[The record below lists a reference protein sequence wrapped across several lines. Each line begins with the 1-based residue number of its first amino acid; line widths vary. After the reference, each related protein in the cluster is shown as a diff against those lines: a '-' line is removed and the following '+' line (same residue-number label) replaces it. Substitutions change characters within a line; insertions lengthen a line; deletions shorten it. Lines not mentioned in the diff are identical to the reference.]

1 MESIWNLTQEMP
13 SFPQLKKDLKADVL
27 IVGGGITG
35 ILCAFMLQKRGVGC
49 VVVEAG
55 RICGGVTQNTTAKI
69 TLQHGL
75 LYNKIIDKY
84 GLEKAKG
91 YFLAQNEALES
102 YRQLC
107 REIDCGFE
115 IRDSFVYSCDSRREI
130 EEEANALR
138 KIGCP
143 AVVKEQLELPFETRG
158 AVCIANQAQINPLK
172 LLSALVQD
180 LRIYENTRVLN
191 WKAGEVTTDRGKIRA
206 EKVIIAT
213 HFPFL
218 DRYGAY
224 FLKMYQHRSY
234 VLALKNVPAMKG
246 MYVDASNKGLSFRS
260 YQGLLLLGG
269 GGHRTG
275 KNGGNWQELSRFA
288 EKYYPQAEEV
298 CRWAT
303 QDCITLDGIPYIG
316 QYAKNAPSLYVATGY
331 NKWGMTSS
339 MVAATLLADM
349 VEGRQ
354 NAYAQVFAPDRGLL
368 HPQLLINGF
377 ETAKNL
383 LTPTA
388 PRCPHLGCALKYNPQ
403 EHSWDCACHGSR
415 FSKDGTVLNNPANTP
430 LTRKIKFSD

>member
-13 SFPQLKKDLKADVL
+13 TFPAMEKDFKTDVL

-35 ILCAFMLQKRGVGC
+35 ILCAFMLKERGVSC
-49 VVVEAG
+49 AVVEAG
-55 RICGGVTQNTTAKI
+55 RICGGVTQNTTAKV
-69 TLQHGL
+69 TVQHGL
-75 LYNKIIDKY
+75 VYHKIIEKY

-91 YFLAQNEALES
+91 YFQAQDAALKT
-102 YRQLC
+102 YRKLC
-107 REIDCGFE
+107 GKIECGFE
-115 IRDSFVYSCDSRREI
+115 ARDSFVYSRDSRQEI
-130 EEEANALR
+130 EKEANALR

-143 AVVKEQLELPFETRG
+143 AIVKDKLELPFDTRG
-158 AVCIANQAQINPLK
+158 AVCVANQAQMHPLQF
-172 LLSALVQD
+172 LSVLAQD
-180 LRIYENTRVLN
+180 LQIYENTRVLN
-191 WKAGEVTTDRGKIRA
+191 WNPGEVTTNRGKIRA

-213 HFPFL
+213 HFPFI
-218 DRYGAY
+218 DRHGAY

-234 VLALKNVPAMKG
+234 VLALKNAPAMQG
-246 MYVDASNKGLSFRS
+246 MYVDGSNKGLSFRS
-260 YQGLLLLGG
+260 YQGQLLLGG

-275 KNGGNWQELSRFA
+275 KKGGNWQELSRFA
-288 EKYYPQAEEV
+288 EKYYPQAKEI

-316 QYAKNAPSLYVATGY
+316 QYGKNTPSLYVATGY

-349 VEGRQ
+349 VVGRE
-354 NAYAQVFAPDRGLL
+354 NAFAQVFAPDRSLF

-383 LTPTA
+383 LTPTV

-415 FSKDGTVLNNPANTP
+415 FSGSGAVLNNPANTP
-430 LTRKIKFSD
+430 LEGKN